1 MTTANR
7 TRTRTRTE
15 QDTAPAGQSRP
26 RRQRRGDQTGVLGYV
41 VLSITALLFSFP
53 FYYSLVAASHTP
65 SDLYDGDPPLLP
77 GPALFTNIGLALNQ
91 ADLIQALGRS
101 LLVSGTVTVSTVF
114 FCTMAGFAFAKLRFR
129 GRDALFGITI
139 ATLTIPPTLG
149 IVPLYVVMARLG
161 LINNLA
167 SVILPAAVTAF
178 GVFFMRQF
186 ITQGLPDELIEAAR
200 VDGASLTRTLF
211 SIVFPIARP
220 GMAVLGILAF
230 MASWNDFLWPFIAVR
245 NNPTIQVAVAGIG
258 AGYTPDIAVILAG
271 TVIATVPL
279 IIVTAIFGK
288 QIVGGITS
296 GAIKG

>member
-1 MTTANR
+1 MTTAKSAQSEPGN
-7 TRTRTRTE
+7 
-15 QDTAPAGQSRP
+15 APAAGPPP
-26 RRQRRGDQTGVLGYV
+26 RRLRRGDQAGALSYV
-41 VLSITALLFSFP
+41 VLTVTALLFLFP

-65 SDLYDGDPPLLP
+65 SDLYDGTPPLLP

-91 ADLIQALGRS
+91 ADLFEALGRS
-101 LLVSGTVTVSTVF
+101 LVVSGIVTVSTVF
-114 FCTMAGFAFAKLRFR
+114 FCTMAGFAFAKLHFA
-129 GRDALFGITI
+129 GRDPLFAITI

-149 IVPLYVVMARLG
+149 IVPLYVVMANLG
-161 LINNLA
+161 LVNNLA

-186 ITQGLPDELIEAAR
+186 IVQGIPDELIEAAR

-211 SIVFPIARP
+211 AIVFPLCRP
-220 GMAVLGILAF
+220 GMAVLGILSF

-258 AGYTPDIAVILAG
+258 AGYTPNIAVILAG

-279 IIVTAIFGK
+279 IVVTAIFGK

-296 GAIKG
+296 GAVKG

>member
-1 MTTANR
+1 MTTTPDAP
-7 TRTRTRTE
+7 T
-15 QDTAPAGQSRP
+15 QPSVAPGGTA
-26 RRQRRGDQTGVLGYV
+26 RRRLRRGDQAGVFSYV
-41 VLSITALLFSFP
+41 VLTVTALLFFFP

-91 ADLIQALGRS
+91 ADLFEALGRS
-101 LLVSGTVTVSTVF
+101 LVVSGVVTASTVF
-114 FCTMAGFAFAKLRFR
+114 FCTMAGFAFAKLSFR
-129 GRDALFGITI
+129 GRGALFGVTI

-149 IVPLYVVMARLG
+149 IVPLYVVMANLG
-161 LINNLA
+161 LVNNLA

-200 VDGASLTRTLF
+200 VDGASMTRTLF
-211 SIVFPIARP
+211 SIVFPLCRP
-220 GMAVLGILAF
+220 GMAVLGILSF

-258 AGYTPDIAVILAG
+258 AGYTPNIAVILAG

-279 IIVTAIFGK
+279 IVVTAIFGK

-296 GAIKG
+296 GAVKG